1 MDSIGLTP
9 FTTETLETVSGELF
23 ETSISMGR
31 LHLDDTG
38 DYVDLPIHVA
48 NEELSMPLLGMD
60 VLRKGDMALKHIVD
74 ENHQPWLLFTFELL
88 DETERAIL

>member
-1 MDSIGLTP
+1 MDSIGLAP

-31 LHLDDTG
+31 IYLDDTG

-48 NEELSMPLLGMD
+48 DDELSMPLLGMD
-60 VLRKGDMALKHIVD
+60 ILRKGDLSLKHITDD
-74 ENHQPWLLFTFELL
+74 EQQQWLLFTFNLL
-88 DETERAIL
+88 DEADRILL

>member
-23 ETSISMGR
+23 ETSICMGR
-31 LHLDDTG
+31 IHLDDSG

-48 NEELSMPLLGMD
+48 TEELSMPLLGMD
-60 VLRKGDMALKHIVD
+60 ILRKGDLSLKHITDD
-74 ENHQPWLLFTFELL
+74 EQQQWLLFTFDLIDEADRMLL
-88 DETERAIL
+88 

>member
-1 MDSIGLTP
+1 MDNIGLVP

-31 LHLDDTG
+31 IHLDSSG

-60 VLRKGDMALKHIVD
+60 ILRKGDMTLKHITD
-74 ENHQPWLLFTFELL
+74 EEQQQWLLFTFDLL
-88 DETERAIL
+88 EEADRILL